1 MEDEKKET
9 ETTPT
14 VEEQLATIQKEK
26 ADLETQLEEKSK
38 GLKTAHAKLTQK
50 DEELKRRGE
59 LESRLTSMEDSNKF
73 LIGYLS
79 EIQGK
84 TGDDFEDA
92 KAKRSPD
99 LLRRFQSIQ
108 AESEKKRSVEIQR
121 QESLSKINSIK
132 ERVEALGIPE
142 DSEDYW
148 EIEDFATRG
157 KYDRAEARIKKLEA
171 AKTKVEAPKETEEQI
186 KERLEREI
194 LEKHGLLKPEGA
206 KPSAASLS
214 FKKTEKE
221 YSEGNITYAEYAKAR
236 QAAGL

>member
-1 MEDEKKET
+1 VEDEKKET
-9 ETTPT
+9 EGTPT

-26 ADLETQLEEKSK
+26 ADLEIQLEEKSK

-50 DEELKRRGE
+50 DDELKRRSE
-59 LESRLTSMEDSNKF
+59 LEGRLTSMEESNKF

-79 EIQGK
+79 ETQGK
-84 TGDDFEDA
+84 TGDDFEEA

-99 LLRRFQSIQ
+99 LLKRFQTIQ
-108 AESEKKRSVEIQR
+108 AESEKKRTVEIQR
-121 QESLSKINSIK
+121 QENISKINSIK

-171 AKTKVEAPKETEEQI
+171 AKTPEPPKETEEQI